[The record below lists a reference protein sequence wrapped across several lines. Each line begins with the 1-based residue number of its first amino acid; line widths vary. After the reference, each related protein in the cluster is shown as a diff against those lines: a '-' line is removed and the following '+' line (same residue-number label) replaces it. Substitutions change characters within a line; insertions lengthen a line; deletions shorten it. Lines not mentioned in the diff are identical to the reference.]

1 MGLIKQEFKK
11 VCKFDVF
18 CRIIIAIILLSF
30 FISYYN
36 AVNVQDA
43 AKCQPKDYCHIS
55 KSIYETDINKAVKK
69 LEKEQEKSLNTGSG
83 SYAANKTV
91 LEELE
96 NIKSYKNYLDNLKNG
111 SSGGLLA
118 EKQDSFQ
125 SRVRAK
131 CKKLYKKL
139 DASKVRYSASRGI
152 ELFMQTDTTDFVIA
166 FMVLFIVF
174 RIVTIESETSMGC
187 LLAGSVNGTKKTTFA
202 KWVVGLCLVCFLT
215 GLSVLIKLI
224 IYTGEYGFSSW
235 GALIQSVRGY
245 QAVAGE
251 FTIALYT
258 VFFIIFKII
267 GFIFLYTLFFLI
279 AEIIKTPVL
288 TFLSEIIIS
297 AALLFL
303 MLKIPLSGNM
313 AFFSYFNPLRCVDQQ
328 MLMSGYNALN
338 FFEKPV
344 DYMTAWLIYALILFV
359 AMLAVIFNIS
369 SASAGVSFQVRTLEK
384 NKKGTN
390 GLKKFLIYFESVKSL
405 KYGGSL
411 AILFFAVV
419 AVFVFYYPP
428 QENLS
433 ASSDFYY
440 REYVIKYHGNC
451 TDKKCIKL
459 SDAYKKLEDLEKDLE
474 LNGDKYTELAAKAA
488 SDELEKMEPLKKII
502 DYSKYLKTKKNAHI
516 VYEKGYLMLLGRNIP
531 GSYLR
536 WCDILGVLVV
546 VLISVSMWGMEE
558 WYGTDVLCRS
568 TKYGLKS
575 INKRKMIL
583 NVIYG
588 IIVAVIIYVPWI
600 VQVSKAY
607 QVGDMG
613 ASAASIRALK
623 NIEFLSIGQVTFLS
637 YVIRT
642 VYLAVSGMAVRM
654 VQKLV
659 HGKILTVAISWIL
672 MTLPLIM
679 L

>member
-1 MGLIKQEFKK
+1 M
-11 VCKFDVF
+11 
-18 CRIIIAIILLSF
+18 
-30 FISYYN
+30 
-36 AVNVQDA
+36 
-43 AKCQPKDYCHIS
+43 
-55 KSIYETDINKAVKK
+55 
-69 LEKEQEKSLNTGSG
+69 
-83 SYAANKTV
+83 
-91 LEELE
+91 
-96 NIKSYKNYLDNLKNG
+96 
-111 SSGGLLA
+111 A

-174 RIVTIESETSMGC
+174 RIVTIESET
-187 LLAGSVNGTKKTTFA
+187 
-202 KWVVGLCLVCFLT
+202 
-215 GLSVLIKLI
+215 LI

-405 KYGGSL
+405 KYGGGL

>member
-1 MGLIKQEFKK
+1 M
-11 VCKFDVF
+11 
-18 CRIIIAIILLSF
+18 
-30 FISYYN
+30 
-36 AVNVQDA
+36 
-43 AKCQPKDYCHIS
+43 
-55 KSIYETDINKAVKK
+55 
-69 LEKEQEKSLNTGSG
+69 
-83 SYAANKTV
+83 
-91 LEELE
+91 
-96 NIKSYKNYLDNLKNG
+96 
-111 SSGGLLA
+111 
-118 EKQDSFQ
+118 
-125 SRVRAK
+125 
-131 CKKLYKKL
+131 
-139 DASKVRYSASRGI
+139 
-152 ELFMQTDTTDFVIA
+152 
-166 FMVLFIVF
+166 
-174 RIVTIESETSMGC
+174 
-187 LLAGSVNGTKKTTFA
+187 
-202 KWVVGLCLVCFLT
+202 
-215 GLSVLIKLI
+215 
-224 IYTGEYGFSSW
+224 
-235 GALIQSVRGY
+235 
-245 QAVAGE
+245 
-251 FTIALYT
+251 
-258 VFFIIFKII
+258 
-267 GFIFLYTLFFLI
+267 
-279 AEIIKTPVL
+279 
-288 TFLSEIIIS
+288 
-297 AALLFL
+297 
-303 MLKIPLSGNM
+303 
-313 AFFSYFNPLRCVDQQ
+313 
-328 MLMSGYNALN
+328 
-338 FFEKPV
+338 
-344 DYMTAWLIYALILFV
+344 
-359 AMLAVIFNIS
+359 
-369 SASAGVSFQVRTLEK
+369 
-384 NKKGTN
+384 
-390 GLKKFLIYFESVKSL
+390 
-405 KYGGSL
+405 
-411 AILFFAVV
+411 

-642 VYLAVSGMAVRM
+642 VYLAVSGMAVRV